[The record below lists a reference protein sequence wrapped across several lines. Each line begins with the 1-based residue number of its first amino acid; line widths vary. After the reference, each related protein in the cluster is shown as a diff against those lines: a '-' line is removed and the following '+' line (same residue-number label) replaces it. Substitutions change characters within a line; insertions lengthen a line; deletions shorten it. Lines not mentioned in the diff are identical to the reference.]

1 MASSYVLIFDDY
13 CTKDLQQQIEQHSEF
28 ENCIRDDPVELI
40 NTINVLIQS
49 PVIREYWFHPLKTAL
64 TNFMTIRQY
73 NEENV
78 ITYQKRFNQ
87 LRDIAEA
94 QVGKSSLY
102 TFIQNNEDFKTAPDQ
117 ITRNYL
123 AEKAWNEWCAFL
135 LFDGIN
141 RNKYGTLHNE
151 IRQQYTQ
158 GVNQYPRDTMVV
170 VDMVG
175 DRKIDQK

>member
-1 MASSYVLIFDDY
+1 
-13 CTKDLQQQIEQHSEF
+13 
-28 ENCIRDDPVELI
+28 
-40 NTINVLIQS
+40 
-49 PVIREYWFHPLKTAL
+49 
-64 TNFMTIRQY
+64 MTIRQY
-73 NEENV
+73 DEEDV
-78 ITYQKRFNQ
+78 IAYQKRFNQ
-87 LRDIAEA
+87 LWDIAEA
-94 QVGKSSLY
+94 QVGKTSFY
-102 TFIQNNEDFKTAPDQ
+102 TFIQNDEGFKKALDRT
-117 ITRNYL
+117 TKNYL

-175 DRKIDQK
+175 DRKIDQKYYYVKKNKSRKTKKVKKQSKK